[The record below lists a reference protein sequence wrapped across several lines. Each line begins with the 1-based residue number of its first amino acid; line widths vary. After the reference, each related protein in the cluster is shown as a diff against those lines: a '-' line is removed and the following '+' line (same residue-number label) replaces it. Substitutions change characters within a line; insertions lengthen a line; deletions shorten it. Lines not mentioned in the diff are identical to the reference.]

1 MAVDI
6 DFVIMNLVNM
16 KIKYK
21 IQRIK
26 RGWSDQDNWS
36 FMDYM
41 CDIIPP
47 MIRQMKKNSISCS
60 PEFYDEKN
68 VNNECKQWEDI
79 LEEIAQGF
87 EAGKAISDCSMR
99 WKKDHKKYSLD
110 WEDEKKEQE
119 LLAKKLDRGMELFGK
134 HFLNLVD

>member
-1 MAVDI
+1 
-6 DFVIMNLVNM
+6 M

-26 RGWSDQDNWS
+26 RGWSDQDNWN

-87 EAGKAISDCSMR
+87 EAGKAISDLTTR
-99 WKKDHKKYSLD
+99 WIKIDGRYDAQADIEAQK
-110 WEDEKKEQE
+110 